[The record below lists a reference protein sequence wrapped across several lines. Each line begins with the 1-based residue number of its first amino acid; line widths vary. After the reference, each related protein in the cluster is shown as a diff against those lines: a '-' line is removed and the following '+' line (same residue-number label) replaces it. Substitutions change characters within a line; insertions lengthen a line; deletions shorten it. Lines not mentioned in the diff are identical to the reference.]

1 MIAWINVNRK
11 FLTNPLKSKADAAVN
26 FIKQAYPASTTNQM
40 VQQETGK
47 LSVRIP
53 GSSIPAAMVSWL
65 NAQLNSTPQNLKSKV
80 AAASTY
86 IKQGWP
92 SLTTS
97 ALVRAANQLIML

>member
-1 MIAWINVNRK
+1 MIAWINANKK
-11 FLTNPLKSKADAAVN
+11 FLTNPLKAKADAAVN

-40 VQQETGK
+40 VQQEAGK

-65 NAQLNSTPQNLKSKV
+65 NTQLNSTPQNLKSKV

-97 ALVRAANQLIML
+97 ALVKAANQLIML